1 MQIEDSPPPSFRPS
15 IGSAVFLAV
24 MIGAAALTS
33 VRMIVTAWHLSLAD
47 FATYATI
54 VATAAFLSTTV
65 SFGTLESTV
74 KNFPRLVGQGR
85 ETDILPTAHLIMR
98 RLVFRAFALGALV
111 LPLGFALGAEWLQML
126 GIAFFFSLNTIYT
139 GLLAS
144 MQRASGTSLSQAY
157 GTMLRAVGVLLAV
170 SLAARTGD
178 LIKVLIAETLATLLT
193 CLLSEWLFFRRH
205 AEPATSLAKA
215 PIVLSQVSSDGVRLF
230 LAYSFVAMPFY
241 LDRLF
246 VTYVLGKE
254 EGGRYAT
261 LALLLTAASLL
272 VGALAQRAG
281 PQAIRLVQLNG
292 NADAATRQILQWSA
306 IASALWLSVMV
317 VVVIAIT
324 AQILPPELARYFDR
338 PALLAPVAV
347 SGVLLT
353 TGLIEFLLIALDR
366 ERQMLRSAAIFA
378 VTVTVTA
385 LAVAFLR
392 LDLAAFM
399 WMLATCRIIYLFL
412 LLSSL
417 PIRGRGVKGGST

>member
-1 MQIEDSPPPSFRPS
+1 M
-15 IGSAVFLAV
+15 

-33 VRMIVTAWHLSLAD
+33 VRMIVTAWHLSLTD

-54 VATAAFLSTTV
+54 VATGAFLSTTV

-74 KNFPRLVGQGR
+74 KNFPRLVGLGR
-85 ETDILPTAHLIMR
+85 ETDILPTSHLIMR
-98 RLVFRAFALGALV
+98 RLVFRALALGIVTLS
-111 LPLGFALGAEWLQML
+111 LGFALEAEWLQML

-144 MQRASGTSLSQAY
+144 MQRASGTPSSQAY
-157 GTMLRAVGVLLAV
+157 GTVLRAMGVLLAV
-170 SLAARTGD
+170 SFAAQTGD
-178 LIKVLIAETLATLLT
+178 LLKVLIAETLATLFT
-193 CLLSEWLFFRRH
+193 CRLSEWLFFRRN
-205 AEPATSLAKA
+205 AEPPTSLART
-215 PIVLSQVSSDGVRLF
+215 PITLAQVDSGGIRLF
-230 LAYSFVAMPFY
+230 LAYSCVAIPFY

-292 NADAATRQILQWSA
+292 NAAAATRQILQWSA
-306 IASALWLSVMV
+306 IASALWLSVMGAV
-317 VVVIAIT
+317 AIAIT

-338 PALLAPVAV
+338 PLLLAPVAV

-353 TGLIEFLLIALDR
+353 TGLIEFLLIAMDR
-366 ERQMLRSAAIFA
+366 EQQMLRSAAIFA
-378 VTVTVTA
+378 STVVITA

-392 LDLAAFM
+392 LDLASFM
-399 WMLATCRIIYLFL
+399 WMLVTCRIIYLFL

-417 PIRGRGVKGGST
+417 PIRGYRGKGE